1 MKKKSVLRHRYMQ
14 SERNP
19 VQGNAVGSLEKT
31 DTGKDMDKDRPRC
44 LMKHSIQANDNYI
57 AIGDQVLI
65 MCLIFRTFKIP
76 FSF

>member
-1 MKKKSVLRHRYMQ
+1 MQ

-31 DTGKDMDKDRPRC
+31 DTGKDMDKDRHRC

-57 AIGDQVLI
+57 AIGDQMI
-65 MCLIFRTFKIP
+65 II
-76 FSF
+76 

>member
-1 MKKKSVLRHRYMQ
+1 MKKKSVLRHRYIMQ

-31 DTGKDMDKDRPRC
+31 DTGKDMDKDRHRC

-57 AIGDQVLI
+57 AIGDQMI
-65 MCLIFRTFKIP
+65 II
-76 FSF
+76 